1 MAASR
6 SDPRVKKLID
16 AWLTFAKSEGISTP
30 TSSGRPAEDKD
41 LMQFIHQ
48 HLAASGMTPT
58 PDLVDKIEKILSKVP
73 TSTTST
79 GNPAPAKSPEQL
91 NRMKALIKTKLTPA
105 QQQQLRRDLAH
116 G

>member
-1 MAASR
+1 MAASK
-6 SDPRVKKLID
+6 SDPRVKQLID

-48 HLAASGMTPT
+48 HLAASGLTPT
-58 PDLVDKIEKILSKVP
+58 ADLVDKIEKALNKVP
-73 TSTTST
+73 MGPTPPP
-79 GNPAPAKSPEQL
+79 GKPGKNPEQL
-91 NRMKALIKTKLTPA
+91 NKMKALIKDKLTPA

>member
-1 MAASR
+1 MAASK

-48 HLAASGMTPT
+48 HLAASNLTPT
-58 PDLVDKIEKILSKVP
+58 PDLVDKIEQALNKVP
-73 TSTTST
+73 AGPTPPP
-79 GNPAPAKSPEQL
+79 GPGPVKNPEQL
-91 NRMKALIKTKLTPA
+91 NKMKALIKDKLTPA

>member
-6 SDPRVKKLID
+6 SDPRVKQLID

-41 LMQFIHQ
+41 VMQFIHQ
-48 HLAASGMTPT
+48 HLAASNLTPT
-58 PDLVDKIEKILSKVP
+58 PDLVDKIEKALSKVP
-73 TSTTST
+73 MG
-79 GNPAPAKSPEQL
+79 GNPPPAPGQGKNPEQL
-91 NRMKALIKTKLTPA
+91 NKMKALIKDKLTKA
-105 QQQQLRRDLAH
+105 QKHQLRRDLAH